1 MIFFLFRIEIE
12 GKCGWIIRGGCK
24 WYVGMVPPPPSEI
37 IGGGGGGQGPLPTP
51 MGVFFPESVSIQ
63 STIITPNMK
72 PVARQP

>member
-1 MIFFLFRIEIE
+1 MLVW
-12 GKCGWIIRGGCK
+12 C
-24 WYVGMVPPPPSEI
+24 PPPPSEI